1 MATTGV
7 DYVQSVTDISKLVYE
22 NFKGRVKP
30 WLDVIDAMAAL
41 FGMLGPGE
49 YSMQGKK
56 LVFAA
61 DDKYA
66 GMAMGTA
73 GYLPGSQYVD
83 PINLETTPA
92 RVYVRRMVDNF
103 TVARASGE
111 AAFENYMTRI
121 MRQMWEA
128 FERATIRHIHGSSTA
143 TVCTVSS
150 RTSGTVMVVKD
161 GYGYTGAV
169 PGQYLEPGM
178 WLALLDA
185 SSSYAVLGVAKIST
199 IDNTT
204 SAGTATITFASS
216 IDAGAAAVPGD
227 PFVFCT
233 STDSTDTWFQTERS
247 NAPLGLLDLLDPAN
261 SNTSYLGVTESTS
274 PRIEPIRRP
283 SADWGEVEFMEFVA
297 EIEAKSNS
305 EVTPNS
311 HVFTLHPGVLLELG
325 KTLIPYTQ
333 IMGKGQAL
341 EGGWST
347 VSIAGHDFVKTSYH
361 IHNVV
366 YAICKEDAHVVD
378 LDGESQI
385 WDGDGSQFRRLA
397 NYDGKEWF
405 ARHYVQRFFS
415 RRNRSGCLTGVVNP
429 NYQKYSAIPQSY

>member
-7 DYVQSVTDISKLVYE
+7 DYIQSTSDIGHLVYE

-41 FGMLGPGE
+41 FGTLGPGE

-66 GMAMGTA
+66 GMAMSTA

-83 PINLETTPA
+83 PITLETTPA
-92 RVYVRRMVDNF
+92 RTYVRRIVDNF

-111 AAFENYMTRI
+111 ATFENFMTRI

-150 RTSGTVMVVKD
+150 RTSGTVFVVKD
-161 GYGYTGAV
+161 GYGYTGAS
-169 PGQYLEPGM
+169 PGQFLEIGM

-185 SSSYAVLGVAKIST
+185 SVSYGVLGVAKISA
-199 IDNTT
+199 IDHAT
-204 SAGTATITFASS
+204 SQSTATITFLAT
-216 IDAGAAAVPGD
+216 IDAGALGAAGD

-233 STDSTDTWFQTERS
+233 STSSSDTWFQTERS
-247 NAPLGLLDLLDPAN
+247 NAPLGLQDLLDPGNA
-261 SNTSYLGVTESTS
+261 NTSYLGVTESGS
-274 PRIEPIRRP
+274 PRIEPIRRV

-297 EIEAKSNS
+297 EIESKSNS
-305 EVTPNS
+305 EVTPDS
-311 HVFTLHPGVLLELG
+311 HVFTLHPGILIELA

-333 IMGKGQAL
+333 IMGKGQDL

-347 VSIAGHDFVKTSYH
+347 VRIAGHDFVKTSYH
-361 IHNVV
+361 IQNVV
-366 YAICKEDAHVVD
+366 YAICKEDAHVCD
-378 LDGESQI
+378 LDGQAAI

-397 NYDGKEWF
+397 DYDGKEWF
-405 ARHYVQRFFS
+405 ARHYGQRFFS
-415 RRNRSGCLTGVVNP
+415 RRNRSGCLTGVTNP